1 MLVYLRV
8 QCASPCPKNNL
19 GVSLFLPPLSHDLLF
34 DDVRA
39 GLARL

>member
-1 MLVYLRV
+1 MLVHLRV

-19 GVSLFLPPLSHDLLF
+19 GVNLFLSCLSHDLLF
-34 DDVRA
+34 DDVHA